1 MSRKYKIVVDG
12 VEHIVE
18 VEDYN
23 GSSPQVKS
31 VAPVVSIISND
42 SKNAVTPAPT
52 TNVTATDNSI
62 LAPLQGNLQDIK
74 VTVGQ
79 SVKAGDVLVII
90 EAMKMENEVVAPK
103 DGKVIAIHC
112 QKGTKVNSG
121 DILLDII

>member
-1 MSRKYKIVVDG
+1 MAKKYKIVVDG

-23 GSSPQVKS
+23 GQTPYIKS
-31 VAPVVSIISND
+31 NAPVVDISI
-42 SKNAVTPAPT
+42 KNQTEVASSPVASVT
-52 TNVTATDNSI
+52 VTENTI
-62 LAPLQGNLQDIK
+62 TAPLQGNLQDIK
-74 VTVGQ
+74 VSAGQ

-103 DGKVIAIHC
+103 DGKVVAIHC

-121 DILLDII
+121 DPLLDIV

>member
-23 GSSPQVKS
+23 GSITNAKS
-31 VAPVVSIISND
+31 ATPVVSNVSND
-42 SKNAVTPAPT
+42 TKNIATSQPV

-74 VTVGQ
+74 VSVGQ
-79 SVKAGDVLVII
+79 TVKAGDVLVII

-103 DGKVIAIHC
+103 DGKVVAIHC

-121 DILLDII
+121 DPLLDIA